1 MARLRTI
8 KPGFFVDE
16 ELGDCQ
22 PLARILFAALW
33 TIADLEGRLEDRP
46 RRIKVECLP
55 YDDCDAD
62 QLLGELATHDFIIR
76 YTVDGKHFIAIPTW
90 HKHQRPHPREAASIF
105 PAPSGCTQGTTK
117 VAPEHNQGDDEPGG
131 VLDPG
136 MGSMS
141 GIQDSSANSKP
152 SATPKIAAPNESD
165 WQERADV
172 VLSATQFAP
181 EYRTMAELLAA
192 KNKSKQTSLSRV
204 VRQLYERALR
214 DRARRVGRG
223 HAVRPARRHCGG
235 CSECHLRR

>member
-136 MGSMS
+136 MGSDVW
-141 GIQDSSANSKP
+141 DSRILRPTASRRPHRKSLRQMNQ
-152 SATPKIAAPNESD
+152 IGRNAPT
-165 WQERADV
+165 W
-172 VLSATQFAP
+172 F
-181 EYRTMAELLAA
+181 
-192 KNKSKQTSLSRV
+192 
-204 VRQLYERALR
+204 
-214 DRARRVGRG
+214 
-223 HAVRPARRHCGG
+223 
-235 CSECHLRR
+235 